1 MTRHLPLLVLLVLV
15 AFIAVGCG
23 KKTGTTTKT
32 PASNTT
38 EPKKSS
44 MAPAPAGVPQQIKDM
59 VEREWPKV
67 EVAGAKFEEAFA
79 RCKASMAKGDRPLQ
93 SDITEASRAM
103 NTLDGWAEI
112 WNTLYDMEGDLD
124 KASMKKSEDYLGK
137 YDRKV
142 KAWTKKSKALKEFS
156 TVK

>member
-1 MTRHLPLLVLLVLV
+1 MNRLLPILVVASFLLV
-15 AFIAVGCG
+15 ACD
-23 KKTGTTTKT
+23 KKTGTTVKSPSYNKTSKPAKTK
-32 PASNTT
+32 
-38 EPKKSS
+38 
-44 MAPAPAGVPQQIKDM
+44 MAPAPAGVPQEIKDM

-67 EVAGAKFEEAFA
+67 EAAGAKFEEAFA
-79 RCKASMAKGDRPLQ
+79 RCKASMAKGDRPSQ
-93 SDITEASRAM
+93 ADITTASKAM

-112 WNTLYDMEGDLD
+112 WNKLYDMENEIG
-124 KASMKKSEDYLGK
+124 KASMTKTENYLGK

>member
-1 MTRHLPLLVLLVLV
+1 MTRHVPLLVLLVLV

-32 PASNTT
+32 PTSNTV

-59 VEREWPKV
+59 VEREWPNV
-67 EVAGAKFEEAFA
+67 EAAGAKFEEAFA
-79 RCKASMAKGDRPLQ
+79 RCKASMAAGNRPLQ
-93 SDITEASRAM
+93 SDITEASKAM

-124 KASMKKSEDYLGK
+124 KASMKKAENYLGK